1 MLFRSRP
8 QVVEAIQ
15 WTDTTHVHDIRVW
28 ASDPA
33 FSLHESKVRYR
44 AAGFDVIGEPPLLEV
59 KAGVDGV
66 QGWVPVPL
74 GHFLVRRPGD
84 WSDIWPVEENYFKSK
99 YEELNGDVEHV

>member
-15 WTDTTHVHDIRVW
+15 WTGNERDIRDW
-28 ASDPA
+28 ATDPA
-33 FSLHESKVRYR
+33 FSLHDSKVRTSR
-44 AAGFDVIGEPPLLEV
+44 NNDDSFLQV
-59 KAGVDGV
+59 KAGLDGV

-84 WSDIWPVEENYFKSK
+84 WSDIWPVEENYFNTK